1 MRRHVPR
8 PSCAGLRGRA
18 GPTRVMAW
26 RPHQD
31 ARGGKNRKWVGLLC
45 IHQACTLRVQSG
57 SELALGGL
65 PASAQRGPSPPS
77 VPWGWQHP
85 AFCLPHPRA
94 QKSCFCSQKPGSCKE
109 AASVSLVP
117 LPSCVFNPT
126 CPIGISQEMPPTQNT
141 QSWFYCL
148 HPEILPEV
156 GPEPGPPG
164 WRAGAG
170 GRGGDPQGK
179 GREAA
184 GGGGDGLPA
193 WSLSPAPPGRT
204 HHPPGPCRHRAG
216 ALRTPLILGPQVGLR
231 PGVLGRTF
239 PGGKQELGF

>member
-1 MRRHVPR
+1 
-8 PSCAGLRGRA
+8 
-18 GPTRVMAW
+18 MAW

-126 CPIGISQEMPPTQNT
+126 CPIGISQEMPPARIPRAGSTACIRRHCRKWGLNQAL
-141 QSWFYCL
+141 Q
-148 HPEILPEV
+148 
-156 GPEPGPPG
+156 GGG
-164 WRAGAG
+164 WGAG
-170 GRGGDPQGK
+170 GRRGDPQGK

-193 WSLSPAPPGRT
+193 WSLSSAPPGRT